1 MPNGFS
7 NSVTVGL
14 VLFFHLVSFAS
25 DSGAIDVGAD
35 HFTFEYKDEK
45 NTQRLTVWTYLPT
58 AFAANG
64 PVLFVMHG
72 VRRNGERYRNE
83 WLPHAEREKALLLVP
98 EFSVDGFAGS
108 RNYAAPKPKVDSI
121 QGDDLAP
128 SAFLAIERIFD
139 HVLSI
144 TRLETREYLLY
155 GHSAGAQFAHRFIL
169 FNPRAR
175 VKAAVAANAGW
186 YTMPDFTLAFPYGL
200 KNSGLSESGLRQAL
214 GRKLIIL
221 LGEKDTDPRHPLLN
235 RAAAAMDQ
243 GQHRF
248 ERGQNFYRA
257 AARAAARLNAPLEWQ
272 IATVPDADHDNAKMA
287 RAAAPLVFTK
297 ISH

>member
-1 MPNGFS
+1 MPNMLF
-7 NSVTVGL
+7 NSLTVGL
-14 VLFFHLVSFAS
+14 ILFFHSAS
-25 DSGAIDVGAD
+25 LGWDSGPISVGAG
-35 HFTFEYKDEK
+35 HFIFTYKDEK
-45 NTQRLTVWTYLPT
+45 NNGRLTVWTYLSR

-72 VRRNGERYRNE
+72 VRRDGERYRNE
-83 WLPHAEREKALLLVP
+83 WVTHAEREKALLLVP
-98 EFSVDGFAGS
+98 EFSVDNFAGS
-108 RNYAAPKPKVDSI
+108 RNYATPKPNVDSV
-121 QGDDLAP
+121 QSDGFAP

-139 HVLSI
+139 HVLSL

-155 GHSAGAQFAHRFIL
+155 GHSAGAQFVHRFIL

-186 YTMPDFTLAFPYGL
+186 YTMPDFTVAFPYGL
-200 KNSGLSESGLRQAL
+200 KNSGLSESGLKQAL
-214 GRKLIIL
+214 ARKLIIL

-235 RAAAAMDQ
+235 RAPAAMHQ
-243 GQHRF
+243 GQQRF

-257 AARAAARLNAPLEWQ
+257 AASAAARLNTPLEWQ
-272 IATVPDADHDNAKMA
+272 IATVPDADHNNAKMA
-287 RAAAPLVFTK
+287 RAAAPLLFTK